1 MPWYKSWLDTRWRF
15 LLGLVILF
23 VFACGTVVSFP
34 TVQQLAAT
42 LRPEAVVGNDTLQQE
57 LRESLEMIWT
67 FRSYAWSQWF
77 SPNLTGLPGLLMLL
91 AALLGSGS
99 PLVKSGSGALFS
111 LALPVSRGRWIG
123 TRAAMGLAELF
134 VVALAASVTVAAV
147 APLVGEQFAFA
158 DAIVYGLCA
167 FVGASLF
174 FAVAML
180 LSTLFN
186 DVWRPLLL
194 TCLAAVVIAMLS
206 VLLRDNGDVF
216 AAMGGGSY
224 FYDGGL
230 PWAVLLVSAVGTVG
244 LIYAAAANVARR
256 DF

>member
-1 MPWYKSWLDTRWRF
+1 
-15 LLGLVILF
+15 
-23 VFACGTVVSFP
+23 
-34 TVQQLAAT
+34 
-42 LRPEAVVGNDTLQQE
+42 
-57 LRESLEMIWT
+57 
-67 FRSYAWSQWF
+67 
-77 SPNLTGLPGLLMLL
+77 LPGLLMLL

-134 VVALAASVTVAAV
+134 VVALAASMTVAAA
-147 APLVGEQFAFA
+147 APLVGEQFALAEAF
-158 DAIVYGLCA
+158 VYGLCA

-174 FAVAML
+174 FAAAVFF
-180 LSTLFN
+180 STLFN

-194 TCLAAVVIAMLS
+194 TCLAALAVAMVGI
-206 VLLRDNGDVF
+206 VLPENHGLF
-216 AAMGGGSY
+216 EAMGGGGY

-230 PWAVLLVSAVGTVG
+230 PWAELLVSAAGAAG
-244 LIYAAAANVARR
+244 LVYAAAANVARR

>member
-1 MPWYKSWLDTRWRF
+1 MLWHKSWIDTRWRF
-15 LLGLVILF
+15 LLGLVML
-23 VFACGTVVSFP
+23 VALACGTVMSFS
-34 TVQQLAAT
+34 TVQRLAAA
-42 LRPEAVVGNDTLQQE
+42 LQPGAVVGNESLQQE
-57 LRESLEMIWT
+57 LQESLELLST
-67 FRSYAWSQWF
+67 FRGYAWSEWF
-77 SPNLTGLPGLLMLL
+77 AANLTALPGLLTLF

-123 TRAAMGLAELF
+123 TRAATGLAELF
-134 VVALAASVTVAAV
+134 VLALAASVTVAAV
-147 APLVGEQFAFA
+147 APLVGEHFASVEA
-158 DAIVYGLCA
+158 VVYGLCA

-174 FAVAML
+174 FAAAVL
-180 LSTLFN
+180 FSTLFN

-194 TCLAAVVIAMLS
+194 TCLTALVIAT
-206 VLLRDNGDVF
+206 VGLLLPEHHGLF
-216 AAMGGGSY
+216 QAMGGGSY

-230 PWAVLLVSAVGTVG
+230 PWAELLVSAAGAPG

>member
-1 MPWYKSWLDTRWRF
+1 MLWYKSWLDTRWRF

-23 VFACGTVVSFP
+23 VFACGTVMSFS

-42 LRPEAVVGNDTLQQE
+42 LQPGAVVGNASLQQE
-57 LRESLEMIWT
+57 LQESLEMIRT
-67 FRSYAWSQWF
+67 FRGYAWSEWF
-77 SPNLTGLPGLLMLL
+77 AANLTALPGLLTLF

-99 PLVKSGSGALFS
+99 PLVKSRSGALFS
-111 LALPVSRGRWIG
+111 LALPVSRGQWIG
-123 TRAAMGLAELF
+123 SRAVTGLAELF
-134 VVALAASVTVAAV
+134 VGALVASVAVAMV
-147 APLVGEQFAFA
+147 APLVGEQFAVA
-158 DAIVYGLCA
+158 EAIVYGLCA

-174 FAVAML
+174 FAAAVL
-180 LSTLFN
+180 FSTLFN

-194 TCLAAVVIAMLS
+194 TCLAALAVAMLG
-206 VLLRDNGDVF
+206 VLLPENHGLF
-216 AAMGGGSY
+216 QAMGGGSY

-230 PWAVLLVSAVGTVG
+230 PWAELLISAAAAAG